1 MQRVTLVFLSFFV
14 VFNLHANL
22 PPGFVE
28 VPVATGL
35 DPTAMAQ
42 APDGRIF
49 IAEKY
54 GAVRIVENDILLPD
68 PFLLLVVDNEN
79 ERGLSGIAF
88 DPDFAQNGYVYLYYT
103 VAPSGHN
110 RLVRVRALGNYA
122 IPGSEEILLELDP
135 MGGSVHNAGAMVF
148 GLDGKLYL
156 GVGDGSESIKA
167 PDLNFLFG
175 KVLRLNPDGTIPD
188 DNPFYHQTTGIY
200 RAIYATGFRNPFSMA
215 IQPGTGRIFVGDVGS
230 NLFEEINDVLPGY
243 DYGWN
248 LVEGKRSDQ
257 HVPSNYHD
265 PIFAYSRSFGCAIV
279 GAAFYNPP
287 NLQFPSEYIEKFFF
301 GDYCTGKIHFLNP
314 ENGFYAGVFAEGINR
329 PLALLTSQNGSLY
342 YIARGGIGGG
352 SVDDNT
358 SSGEGVLWRVDYV
371 GQGAPVFS
379 IAPTNVLVSVGE
391 EAVFTVH
398 ANGSPDIEY
407 RWQRNNVDIPGAT
420 NPVLVVSA
428 VSLADSG
435 AVFRCAARNPFG
447 KVNSTSAVLRV
458 TANKRPLPVILT
470 PDPDLLLYAA
480 GDTIWF
486 SGMATDPE
494 TGLLDAEDLTWR
506 LDLHHHDHTHP
517 GIGPI
522 HGTASGHYAVPHI
535 GETDDNVWLRLYL
548 TARDPIGLTQTVY
561 RDIFPKKAVIR
572 IESSPSGL
580 PIRVDGQTHTTPVEL
595 TSVQG
600 MLRQIQAQPSFQ
612 NGTSMTVFAEWEDG
626 SSSPNRTLYADPG
639 LPTLRVRYEDVP
651 LAGKGIYG
659 LYYTL
664 SPDTTFDRFV
674 FARVDSVVHFEWGEN
689 APSSQMPADM
699 FGVRWLGYIE
709 PAFSELRY
717 FHVDSDDGFR
727 LWVDGQIVVEDWR
740 TKGGGEVTGAIFLE
754 KGRRYPIQLDYFEYG
769 GGAAVKLSWS
779 SLSVPKTVI
788 PKERLFPRLPDN
800 PSGAS
805 DQFRVQI
812 RPNPVGNVL
821 HLAVEADFQ
830 EILDVRVFDAAGRM
844 LREWRAQAVTLAGE
858 QLVWPVGD
866 LPSGMYWMEIER
878 KRNRKTALPFVKR

>member
-1 MQRVTLVFLSFFV
+1 MRRTTHFFLSFFV

-54 GAVRIVENDILLPD
+54 GAVRVVENDVLLPD
-68 PFLLLVVDNEN
+68 PFILLAVDNDN

-88 DPDFAQNGYVYLYYT
+88 DPDFVQNGYVYLYYT
-103 VAPSGHN
+103 VALVGNN

-122 IPGSEEILLELDP
+122 IPGSEEVLLEFDP

-148 GLDGKLYL
+148 GPDGKLYL

-167 PDLNFLFG
+167 PDLHFLFG

-200 RAIYATGFRNPFSMA
+200 RAIYATGLRNPFSMA
-215 IQPGTGRIFVGDVGS
+215 IQPGTGRIFAGDVGS
-230 NLFEEINDVLPGY
+230 NLFEEINELLPGH

-248 LVEGKRSDQ
+248 LIEGKRSDQ
-257 HVPSNYHD
+257 PVPANYRD
-265 PIFAYSRSFGCAIV
+265 PIFAYSHTFGCAIV

-287 NLQFPSEYIEKFFF
+287 NPQFPSDYIGKFFF
-301 GDYCTGKIHFLNP
+301 GDYCTGKIHLLNP
-314 ENGFYAGVFAEGINR
+314 ANGLYEGVFAEGINR
-329 PLALLTSQNGSLY
+329 PLALLTSQNGALY

-352 SVDDNT
+352 SVADNT

-371 GQGAPVFS
+371 GHGAPVFS

-391 EAVFTVH
+391 EAVFTAH
-398 ANGSPDIEY
+398 ANGSPTIEY
-407 RWQRNNVDIPGAT
+407 QWQRNDKDLPNAT
-420 NPVLVVSA
+420 GPVLVVSTTT
-428 VSLADSG
+428 LADSG
-435 AVFRCAARNPFG
+435 AVFRCTARNPFG

-470 PDPDLLLYAA
+470 PDPDLLYAA

-494 TGLLDAEDLTWR
+494 TGLLDAEDLSWR
-506 LDLHHHDHTHP
+506 LDLHHNDHAHP

-522 HGTASGHYAVPHI
+522 HGTASDHYFVPYI

-548 TARDPIGLTQTVY
+548 TARDPVGLTQTVY

-612 NGTSMTVFAEWEDG
+612 NGSAMTVFVEWEDG
-626 SSSPNRTLYADPG
+626 SSSPNRTLYADPD
-639 LPTLRVRYEDVP
+639 LPTLRARYEDVP

-664 SPDTTFDRFV
+664 SPDTTFDRLV
-674 FARVDSVVHFEWGEN
+674 FARVDSVVHFEWGDN
-689 APSSQMPADM
+689 APSSRMLADM

-727 LWVDGQIVVEDWR
+727 LWVDGQIVAEDWR

-754 KGRRYPIQLDYFEYG
+754 KGRRYPIQLDYFEHG

-779 SLSVPKTVI
+779 SLSIPKTVI
-788 PKERLFPRLPDN
+788 PQERLFPRLPDK
-800 PSGAS
+800 PGGAS
-805 DQFRVQI
+805 DQFRAQI

-821 HLAVEADFQ
+821 RLAVEADFQ
-830 EILDVRVFDAAGRM
+830 EILDVRMFDAAGRM

-866 LPSGMYWMEIER
+866 LQSGMYWIEIER
-878 KRNRKTALPFVKR
+878 RGAGRTVLPFVKG